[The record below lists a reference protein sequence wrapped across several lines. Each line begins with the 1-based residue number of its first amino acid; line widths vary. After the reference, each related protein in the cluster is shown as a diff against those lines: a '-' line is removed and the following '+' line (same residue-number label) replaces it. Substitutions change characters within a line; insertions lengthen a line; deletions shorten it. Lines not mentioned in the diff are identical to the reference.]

1 MANVLNPEPESI
13 TLNTTLEPTTLE
25 PATELEQPPFEST
38 SNPETAEVVE
48 VPALDAD
55 APTEPVAKAVPV
67 EAAPAEEI
75 APEIVAQAE
84 PVVEAKAEPVVA
96 AAAEP
101 VVEAK
106 AEPVVAAKAEPVV
119 EAKAEPV
126 VEAKAEP
133 VVAAVAET
141 AAEIQA
147 APEAA
152 PPATA
157 AAPVARAKAPEH
169 GLESMDDF
177 SAALAAF
184 EREQAAEAAAV
195 EAYGD
200 KIVSGTVIKQTEKHL
215 VVDVGL
221 KSEGLVPL
229 EQVLDHSGAV
239 RFNPGDVIDVV
250 IEREEPEGGYLV
262 SFERAQRLRIWDTIE
277 KAANDKTPMTGTV
290 ISRVKGGLTV
300 DIGLKAF
307 LPGSQLEIRPVRNLD
322 GYLGQQIEVR
332 VIKLNKK
339 RGNVVV
345 SRKEILEEE
354 QNAKRS
360 TTLEHLGEGAIL
372 TGTVKNLTDYGA
384 FVDLGGIDGLLH
396 ITDMS
401 WGRLTHPRDLV
412 NVGDEIQVKVLK
424 FDKDKQRVSLGFKQL
439 TPDPWLDA
447 SERYPVGAHVKGR
460 VLSVTDY
467 GAFVELEQGIEGL
480 VHLSEMTWSKRLKHP
495 SKLVKPGDE
504 VETVVLSVN
513 PADRRIS
520 LGMKQLLENPWEN
533 LTEKYPTGAVVE
545 GRVRNL
551 TDFGAFIEIE
561 DGIDGLVHVSNLS
574 WTKRVKHPSEIVK
587 KGEKVKAVVL
597 GVEPAEPAS
606 LAGHQAVAARRL
618 GELLRLASGGRRGPR
633 QGAADGA
640 IWSLRR
646 DRGGCRGSLP
656 HLRGRRR
663 RRIEA
668 GDGPG
673 ARLQDHQDQ
682 RRGEE
687 GGLEPARHRP
697 GGQPHT
703 GRALQGGYSQA
714 SGLQLHHHAR
724 RPDQLAQGR
733 ALSRFPFRHQCTTAA
748 LRGGRC
754 CLDFVFHSFSL
765 CPASTLASATPG
777 VSFQVKESS
786 TMPRNVD
793 ARIPYSAEFQP

>member
-13 TLNTTLEPTTLE
+13 TLNTTLETPTLE
-25 PATELEQPPFEST
+25 PATELEQPSYEST

-55 APTEPVAKAVPV
+55 APTEPVAQAVTV
-67 EAAPAEEI
+67 EATPA
-75 APEIVAQAE
+75 Q
-84 PVVEAKAEPVVA
+84 
-96 AAAEP
+96 
-101 VVEAK
+101 
-106 AEPVVAAKAEPVV
+106 
-119 EAKAEPV
+119 
-126 VEAKAEP
+126 
-133 VVAAVAET
+133 ET
-141 AAEIQA
+141 
-147 APEAA
+147 APEAPTAVEA
-152 PPATA
+152 PATEVPATA
-157 AAPVARAKAPEH
+157 ETKPVAAEATHAKAPEH

-200 KIVSGTVIKQTEKHL
+200 KIVSATVLKQTEKNL

-229 EQVLDHSGAV
+229 EQVLDHTGAV
-239 RFNPGDVIDVV
+239 KFNPGDVIEVV

-262 SFERAQRLRIWDTIE
+262 SYERAQRLRVWDTIE
-277 KAANDKTPMTGTV
+277 KAANDKTPMMGTV

-322 GYLGQQIEVR
+322 GYLGQQIEIR

-447 SERYPVGAHVKGR
+447 TERYPVGAHVKGR

-533 LTEKYPTGAVVE
+533 LTEKYPTGAIVE

-597 GVEPAEPAS
+597 GVEP
-606 LAGHQAVAARRL
+606 QNRRL
-618 GELLRLASGGRRGPR
+618 SLGIKQLQPDVWESFFATHRVGDVVHGKVLRTA
-633 QGAADGA
+633 QFGAFVEIAEGVEGLCH
-640 IWSLRR
+640 IS
-646 DRGGCRGSLP
+646 
-656 HLRGRRR
+656 
-663 RRIEA
+663 EA
-668 GDGPG
+668 GDDGG
-673 ARLQDHQDQ
+673 AKL
-682 RRGEE
+682 ET
-687 GGLEPARHRP
+687 GLEHEFKIIKINVEEKKVGLSLRAV
-697 GGQPHT
+697 GQEAS
-703 GRALQGGYSQA
+703 RSQVENYKA
-714 SGLQLHHHAR
+714 DTHKH
-724 RPDQLAQGR
+724 P
-733 ALSRFPFRHQCTTAA
+733 
-748 LRGGRC
+748 
-754 CLDFVFHSFSL
+754 
-765 CPASTLASATPG
+765 
-777 VSFQVKESS
+777 VSSS
-786 TMPRNVD
+786 TTTLGDLINWRKGE
-793 ARIPYSAEFQP
+793 R

>member
-1 MANVLNPEPESI
+1 MANVVNPEPESI
-13 TLNTTLEPTTLE
+13 TLNTELESPTLE
-25 PATELEQPPFEST
+25 PATEQKQPLPEST
-38 SNPETAEVVE
+38 SNPEPPKAVE
-48 VPALDAD
+48 ISALDAD
-55 APTEPVAKAVPV
+55 APSEPVTPVTPVAPVAEVTPVAEATV
-67 EAAPAEEI
+67 EAAPAAEVATEVP
-75 APEIVAQAE
+75 AQPEIVAQAE
-84 PVVEAKAEPVVA
+84 PVIEAAADVETVPVADGAPLTDAEPAVVA
-96 AAAEP
+96 PQPEVAVAAEP
-101 VVEAK
+101 V
-106 AEPVVAAKAEPVV
+106 
-119 EAKAEPV
+119 
-126 VEAKAEP
+126 
-133 VVAAVAET
+133 
-141 AAEIQA
+141 
-147 APEAA
+147 AA
-152 PPATA
+152 PPAPAKA
-157 AAPVARAKAPEH
+157 AAHPPEH

-177 SAALAAF
+177 SAALEAF

-200 KIVSGTVIKQTEKHL
+200 KIVSGTVVKQTDKHL
-215 VVDVGL
+215 VIDVGL

-229 EQVLDHSGAV
+229 EQVLDHAGAV
-239 RFNPGDVIDVV
+239 KFQPGDVIDVV
-250 IEREEPEGGYLV
+250 IEREEPEGGYLA
-262 SFERAQRLRIWDTIE
+262 SYERAQRLRIWDTIE
-277 KAANDKTPMTGTV
+277 KAAADKTPIMGTV
-290 ISRVKGGLTV
+290 VSRVKGGVTV

-360 TTLEHLGEGAIL
+360 TTLEQLGEGAVL

-447 SERYPVGAHVKGR
+447 IERYPVGAHVHGR

-520 LGMKQLLENPWEN
+520 LGMKQLMENPWEN
-533 LTEKYPTGAVVE
+533 LTERYPAGTVVE

-551 TDFGAFIEIE
+551 TDFGAFVEIE

-597 GVEPAEPAS
+597 GVEP
-606 LAGHQAVAARRL
+606 QNRRL
-618 GELLRLASGGRRGPR
+618 SLGIKQLQPDVWESFFADHRVGDVVHGKVLRTAQFGGFVEIAEGVE
-633 QGAADGA
+633 GLCH
-640 IWSLRR
+640 IS
-646 DRGGCRGSLP
+646 
-656 HLRGRRR
+656 
-663 RRIEA
+663 EA
-668 GDGPG
+668 GDDPTKIEQGSEN
-673 ARLQDHQDQ
+673 DFKIIKINV
-682 RRGEE
+682 EE
-687 GGLEPARHRP
+687 KKVGLSLRAV
-697 GGQPHT
+697 GQEAS
-703 GRALQGGYSQA
+703 RAQVESYKADAHKQ
-714 SGLQLHHHAR
+714 
-724 RPDQLAQGR
+724 P
-733 ALSRFPFRHQCTTAA
+733 
-748 LRGGRC
+748 
-754 CLDFVFHSFSL
+754 
-765 CPASTLASATPG
+765 
-777 VSFQVKESS
+777 VSSS
-786 TMPRNVD
+786 TTTLGDLINWKSER
-793 ARIPYSAEFQP
+793 

>member
-1 MANVLNPEPESI
+1 MANVLNPETEST
-13 TLNTTLEPTTLE
+13 TLNTELESPTLE
-25 PATELEQPPFEST
+25 PATEQEQPLPEST
-38 SNPETAEVVE
+38 SNTETAPTAVAVE

-55 APTEPVAKAVPV
+55 APTEPVV
-67 EAAPAEEI
+67 EAETQAES
-75 APEIVAQAE
+75 APEAAAVAPTEPQAE
-84 PVVEAKAEPVVA
+84 AETQAESAPEPAAVAAEVPAQPEPAVKAEPVAETAVKA
-96 AAAEP
+96 APRGKARQ
-101 VVEAK
+101 AK
-106 AEPVVAAKAEPVV
+106 AAPRPPVPVAAKP
-119 EAKAEPV
+119 
-126 VEAKAEP
+126 
-133 VVAAVAET
+133 VAET
-141 AAEIQA
+141 
-147 APEAA
+147 PE
-152 PPATA
+152 PAKA
-157 AAPVARAKAPEH
+157 AAHSEH

-177 SAALAAF
+177 SAALEAF

-200 KIVSGTVIKQTEKHL
+200 KIVSGTVIKQTDKHL
-215 VVDVGL
+215 VIDVGL

-229 EQVLDHSGAV
+229 EQVLDHTGAV
-239 RFNPGDVIDVV
+239 KFQPGDAIDVV
-250 IEREEPEGGYLV
+250 IEREEPEGGYLA
-262 SFERAQRLRIWDTIE
+262 SYERAQRLRVWDVIE
-277 KAANDKTPMTGTV
+277 KAAADKTPVMGTV
-290 ISRVKGGLTV
+290 VSRVKGGVTV

-360 TTLEHLGEGAIL
+360 STLEHLGEGAIL

-447 SERYPVGAHVKGR
+447 TERYPVGAHVKGR

-495 SKLVKPGDE
+495 SKLVKPSDE

-520 LGMKQLLENPWEN
+520 LGMKQLLDNPWEN
-533 LTEKYPTGAVVE
+533 LTERYPAGTIVE

-574 WTKRVKHPSEIVK
+574 WTKRVKHPSEVVK

-597 GVEPAEPAS
+597 GVEP
-606 LAGHQAVAARRL
+606 QNRRL
-618 GELLRLASGGRRGPR
+618 SLGIKQLQPDVWESFFATHRVGDQVHGKVLRTAQFGAFVEIAEGVEGLCHISEAGEDPGSKLETGQEHEFRIIKINVEEKKVGL
-633 QGAADGA
+633 
-640 IWSLRR
+640 SLRAV
-646 DRGGCRGSLP
+646 
-656 HLRGRRR
+656 GR
-663 RRIEA
+663 EA
-668 GDGPG
+668 S
-673 ARLQDHQDQ
+673 
-682 RRGEE
+682 
-687 GGLEPARHRP
+687 
-697 GGQPHT
+697 
-703 GRALQGGYSQA
+703 RA
-714 SGLQLHHHAR
+714 
-724 RPDQLAQGR
+724 
-733 ALSRFPFRHQCTTAA
+733 
-748 LRGGRC
+748 
-754 CLDFVFHSFSL
+754 
-765 CPASTLASATPG
+765 
-777 VSFQVKESS
+777 QVESYKKESHKAPVSSS
-786 TMPRNVD
+786 TTTLGDLINWRKSE
-793 ARIPYSAEFQP
+793 R

>member
-1 MANVLNPEPESI
+1 MANVLNPETEST
-13 TLNTTLEPTTLE
+13 TLNTELETPVLEPE
-25 PATELEQPPFEST
+25 TELEQPSHEST
-38 SNPETAEVVE
+38 STPEPEAIAA
-48 VPALDAD
+48 PALDAD
-55 APTEPVAKAVPV
+55 ATPQPVA
-67 EAAPAEEI
+67 E
-75 APEIVAQAE
+75 
-84 PVVEAKAEPVVA
+84 
-96 AAAEP
+96 
-101 VVEAK
+101 
-106 AEPVVAAKAEPVV
+106 
-119 EAKAEPV
+119 
-126 VEAKAEP
+126 
-133 VVAAVAET
+133 AVAEQVE
-141 AAEIQA
+141 ASAPVAEE
-147 APEAA
+147 P
-152 PPATA
+152 
-157 AAPVARAKAPEH
+157 AAPVAEAHAEPEH
-169 GLESMDDF
+169 MESMEDF
-177 SAALAAF
+177 SAALEAF

-200 KIVSGTVIKQTEKHL
+200 KIVSGTVVKQTEKHL

-229 EQVLDHSGAV
+229 EQVTDHTGVKFKA
-239 RFNPGDVIDVV
+239 GDVIDVV

-262 SFERAQRLRIWDTIE
+262 SYEKAQRLRVWDTIE
-277 KAANDKTPMTGTV
+277 KAANDKTPVTGTV

-354 QNAKRS
+354 VASKRGQ
-360 TTLEHLGEGAIL
+360 TLEHLDEGAVL

-447 SERYPVGAHVKGR
+447 SERYPVGAHVRGR

-495 SKLVKPGDE
+495 SKLVKAGDE
-504 VETVVLSVN
+504 VETIVLAVN
-513 PADRRIS
+513 PGDRRIS
-520 LGMKQLLENPWEN
+520 LGMKQLLENPWEH
-533 LTEKYPTGAVVE
+533 LVERYPAGTIVE

-574 WTKRVKHPSEIVK
+574 WTKRVKHPSEVVK

-597 GVEPAEPAS
+597 GVEPQNRRLSLGIKQLQPDVWESFFATHRVGDVVHGKVLRTAQFGAFVEIADGVEGLCHISEAVSDDGTPAKMDQGEEHDFKIIKINVEEKKVGLS
-606 LAGHQAVAARRL
+606 LRSIGHEASRQAV
-618 GELLRLASGGRRGPR
+618 ES
-633 QGAADGA
+633 
-640 IWSLRR
+640 
-646 DRGGCRGSLP
+646 
-656 HLRGRRR
+656 
-663 RRIEA
+663 
-668 GDGPG
+668 
-673 ARLQDHQDQ
+673 
-682 RRGEE
+682 
-687 GGLEPARHRP
+687 
-697 GGQPHT
+697 
-703 GRALQGGYSQA
+703 Y
-714 SGLQLHHHAR
+714 
-724 RPDQLAQGR
+724 
-733 ALSRFPFRHQCTTAA
+733 
-748 LRGGRC
+748 
-754 CLDFVFHSFSL
+754 
-765 CPASTLASATPG
+765 
-777 VSFQVKESS
+777 KESAHKAPVSSS
-786 TMPRNVD
+786 TTTLGDLINWKK
-793 ARIPYSAEFQP
+793 SE